1 MVAGR
6 NSMLT
11 LLYPPLPSSTLLYPP
26 PPSTPPRPAKCSHF
40 CFRSVTSS
48 SFALFQI
55 FTSELSCSSHPKGGP
70 LDDRVVAFPGL
81 FHIVNLG
88 LERLSQSVSQSVSK
102 TNDGF
107 QYVCVWSYLPADSVV
122 DSSSDWSTH

>member
-11 LLYPPLPSSTLLYPP
+11 LLYPPLPSFTFLYPP
-26 PPSTPPRPAKCSHF
+26 LPSTPPRPAKFSHF

-81 FHIVNLG
+81 FPRKKVYPSLCI
-88 LERLSQSVSQSVSK
+88 LSE
-102 TNDGF
+102 D
-107 QYVCVWSYLPADSVV
+107 LL
-122 DSSSDWSTH
+122 

>member
-11 LLYPPLPSSTLLYPP
+11 LTLLYPP
-26 PPSTPPRPAKCSHF
+26 LPSTPPRPAKFTHF
-40 CFRSVTSS
+40 CFRSRTSS

-81 FHIVNLG
+81 
-88 LERLSQSVSQSVSK
+88 LELKHLNSCCDKLWKS
-102 TNDGF
+102 
-107 QYVCVWSYLPADSVV
+107 
-122 DSSSDWSTH
+122 